1 MDGKGPSCSF
11 TCGASGA
18 VEHWANSGTST
29 IGLLQKPLEVS
40 DCGFMKIAEFCK
52 VGCGGNLNCFALFCV
67 SFCYLTG
74 KSCAAVT
81 AVTLPGAPWPERQ
94 GSNLLRQLRQVWQRG
109 CVAELWQHD
118 NWWRCRAREAK
129 PRSFQL

>member
-52 VGCGGNLNCFALFCV
+52 VGCGGNQGISIVLRYFVFLSVISQV
-67 SFCYLTG
+67 SH
-74 KSCAAVT
+74 V
-81 AVTLPGAPWPERQ
+81 
-94 GSNLLRQLRQVWQRG
+94 LL
-109 CVAELWQHD
+109 
-118 NWWRCRAREAK
+118 
-129 PRSFQL
+129 